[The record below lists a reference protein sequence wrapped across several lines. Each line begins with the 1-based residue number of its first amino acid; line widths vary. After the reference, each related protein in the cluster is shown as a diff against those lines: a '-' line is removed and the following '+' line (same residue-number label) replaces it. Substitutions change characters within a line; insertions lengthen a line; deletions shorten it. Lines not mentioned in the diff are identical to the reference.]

1 MVLFRNILL
10 LTAILLS
17 AISCS
22 KKRVV
27 EELPSALVSFAMD
40 DTTVS
45 RVIAVNQWDKDLR
58 FDTLVANNGRWE
70 YRAKIDTSKFIT
82 FFMGGSG
89 RDLSLLVTPKSRI
102 EIAGRADS
110 ILYRGDSINKVWL
123 DYQLDIASLRNHMDS
138 IQGLYRAYSRGDSST
153 WSLDIFSSKEYKRVD
168 SLWMSSVRS
177 FVNENRDN
185 PLSLLAIED
194 YYRKTEC
201 SDSIAE
207 WMKRLSPRTRG
218 YGVEKSLTK
227 VATMRANSR
236 IGGRM
241 PFLRFINSKGETLSS
256 NSFNKDKL
264 LIIFL
269 YSHENAFVK
278 AVKSDL
284 AKLAKEKIK
293 KEPNVWIVGLNE
305 SEEST
310 KLRLEADSLSS
321 EILYSRL
328 GINDPLLHQS
338 GIVSLPTLLV
348 INEKYDLIGYNCYG
362 FDLRR
367 VINTNRVK

>member
-1 MVLFRNILL
+1 
-10 LTAILLS
+10 
-17 AISCS
+17 
-22 KKRVV
+22 
-27 EELPSALVSFAMD
+27 
-40 DTTVS
+40 
-45 RVIAVNQWDKDLR
+45 
-58 FDTLVANNGRWE
+58 
-70 YRAKIDTSKFIT
+70 
-82 FFMGGSG
+82 
-89 RDLSLLVTPKSRI
+89 
-102 EIAGRADS
+102 
-110 ILYRGDSINKVWL
+110 
-123 DYQLDIASLRNHMDS
+123 
-138 IQGLYRAYSRGDSST
+138 
-153 WSLDIFSSKEYKRVD
+153 
-168 SLWMSSVRS
+168 
-177 FVNENRDN
+177 
-185 PLSLLAIED
+185 
-194 YYRKTEC
+194 
-201 SDSIAE
+201 
-207 WMKRLSPRTRG
+207 

-269 YSHENAFVK
+269 YSHEDAFVK

-348 INEKYDLIGYNCYG
+348 LNDKHDLVGYNSFG
-362 FDLRR
+362 KELRK
-367 VINTNRVK
+367 VIESNRVK

>member
-27 EELPSALVSFAMD
+27 EELPPALVSFAMD
-40 DTTVS
+40 DTTIS

-70 YRAKIDTSKFIT
+70 YRTKIDTSKFIT

-168 SLWMSSVRS
+168 SLW
-177 FVNENRDN
+177 
-185 PLSLLAIED
+185 LAIED

-269 YSHENAFVK
+269 YSNENAFVK